1 MRGPDR
7 VPLEWV
13 FLGAALV
20 LLDVVYRRLH
30 VRLRGAVSAVIV
42 IMPPLLWLH
51 TAEWAWWEVLPWF
64 ERR

>member
-1 MRGPDR
+1 MGI
-7 VPLEWV
+7 
-13 FLGAALV
+13 AL
-20 LLDVVYRRLH
+20 
-30 VRLRGAVSAVIV
+30 SV

>member
-13 FLGAALV
+13 FLGAALI

-30 VRLRGAVSAVIV
+30 VRLRGAVSAIIV
-42 IMPPLLWLH
+42 IMSAPFVAPYGRVGVVGG
-51 TAEWAWWEVLPWF
+51 AAVV
-64 ERR
+64 

>member
-1 MRGPDR
+1 MHER
-7 VPLEWV
+7 VPGRSPEYSV
-13 FLGAALV
+13 RREPAAAR
-20 LLDVVYRRLH
+20 DAAGVVVMGIAL
-30 VRLRGAVSAVIV
+30 SV